1 VLGNDNSPA
10 LFKIDIKNA
19 FNECNRT
26 SFLDRVSEDFPEI
39 APWVHWCYSQPAELH
54 TSETYS
60 GIYRCSA
67 GDLLD
72 PLLFSLVLVQFLN
85 PNPLDEACLLS
96 LWYLDDGFFIVS
108 RSSLHTLLSYFYKF
122 GPHVGLNA
130 WMFDFMYCLI
140 ILPQLF
146 QIIKIPLYKICRAM

>member
-1 VLGNDNSPA
+1 MLGIWYDVTVMCVCVHAYTNVCNDYYNQWSCDSGLEVAIHAVHHSLSVLGNDNSPA

-54 TSETYS
+54 TLETYS

-67 GDLLD
+67 GDLLG

-85 PNPLDEACLLS
+85 SNPLDEACLLS
-96 LWYLDDGFFIVS
+96 LWCLDDGF
-108 RSSLHTLLSYFYKF
+108 L
-122 GPHVGLNA
+122 
-130 WMFDFMYCLI
+130 
-140 ILPQLF
+140 
-146 QIIKIPLYKICRAM
+146 